1 MQKLVAML
9 FVAALVI
16 GGGYMLTHQGQ
27 STTVTTPNAPDV
39 GTQARDA
46 GAHAVST
53 GDAWYQTHASQL
65 GEMLAFLIVG
75 GLCWLIW
82 TKLPKAGLVLLIL
95 VILLAL
101 GFVKMSG

>member
-1 MQKLVAML
+1 MSKLIGLL
-9 FVAALVI
+9 FVGAIAVAGFLFYENA
-16 GGGYMLTHQGQ
+16 GKTK
-27 STTVTTPNAPDV
+27 TVTAPNAPNA
-39 GTQARDA
+39 GDA
-46 GAHAVST
+46 TRHAVAN
-53 GDAWYQTHASQL
+53 GDAWYQAHASQI
-65 GEMLAFLIVG
+65 GAVLAFLIVG